1 MIEKIRLE
9 DNQEVYVVDVGDR
22 TVVVILCLNGEVVIK
37 DRWSSDTDPPLAKL
51 SQYETFTY
59 SQAYGQLKVLSSSSS
74 GADFLIVR
82 YFRS

>member
-59 SQAYGQLKVLSSSSS
+59 SQVNGQLKVLSSSPS